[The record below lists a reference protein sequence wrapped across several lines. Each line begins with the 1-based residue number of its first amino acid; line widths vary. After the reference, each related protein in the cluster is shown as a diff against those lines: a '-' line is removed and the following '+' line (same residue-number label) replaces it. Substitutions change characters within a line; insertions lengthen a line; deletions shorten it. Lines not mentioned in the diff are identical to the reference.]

1 MRGRD
6 RRQRTQGY
14 MLGWT
19 MAIVAALT
27 LAACGGGNAV
37 PTATSANAAPTS
49 AAQPTSAGQASAVQ
63 PTAAQPTTAQST
75 TAQPTAAQP
84 TTVQPT
90 TAKAT
95 TAAATTG
102 GATPAAAAAGTP
114 KRGGTAVI
122 VMNADP
128 GPMNP
133 AITTAGGTHT
143 VTDQV
148 FNGLVGLD
156 DNLNPVPD
164 LAASWQISADGKTY
178 TFKLQPNVLWHDGQP
193 FTSADVKF
201 TFEQGLLKFHART
214 KAALEGILDG
224 IDTPDPGT
232 VIFRFKVAYGPF
244 LQRLDV
250 VEASIIPKHI
260 YDGKDLEKDPATAKP
275 IGTGPFRFVDYV
287 KGDHVTLERN
297 PNYFKKDASGTQLP
311 YLDKAIMRIIPDTTT
326 AEQALEQGE
335 VDYLGS
341 VSGADLARLQKNSS
355 LTLVQGF
362 GGSGGSVCQ
371 DVLIPNLTKKP
382 FDTLDRRR
390 AFYTAIDRQF
400 IVDQV
405 YFNQGTPSTGPISSQ
420 MAWAYTPQVH
430 MYPFNVAQANQMLDQ
445 AGYARGPDG
454 TRLTV
459 TFTHAASYAK
469 LGQALREQLKA
480 IGINLQLETLDVNAA
495 NDKVFIK
502 KDFDLGVASY
512 CNGSDPEVGVRRM
525 YVSSNIG
532 QILFSNGAGYKN
544 PKVDQLFDQGAVQTD
559 RAERAKTYA
568 QLQQILTDDV
578 PYFWIVDS
586 QGYRAYRSIYKGFRT
601 SGGNILET
609 AWTTK

>member
-1 MRGRD
+1 
-6 RRQRTQGY
+6 
-14 MLGWT
+14 
-19 MAIVAALT
+19 VAATSAVLI
-27 LAACGGGNAV
+27 LAACGGTSAA
-37 PTATSANAAPTS
+37 PTATPAAAASAPRPTS
-49 AAQPTSAGQASAVQ
+49 AAQPT
-63 PTAAQPTTAQST
+63 TAAQPTVAGASS
-75 TAQPTAAQP
+75 AAP
-84 TTVQPT
+84 TTV
-90 TAKAT
+90 AAT
-95 TAAATTG
+95 SAPVAAAATS
-102 GATPAAAAAGTP
+102 ALAAGTP
-114 KRGGTAVI
+114 KRGGTAVV

-143 VTDQV
+143 VTDQI

-156 DNLNPVPD
+156 DKLNPVPE
-164 LAASWQISADGKTY
+164 LAASWTISADGKIY

-193 FTSADVKF
+193 FSSDDVKF

-224 IDTPDPGT
+224 IDAPDPGT
-232 VIFRFKVAYGPF
+232 VIFRFKQPYGPF

-250 VEASIIPKHI
+250 VEASIIAKHI

-275 IGTGPFRFVDYV
+275 IGTGPFKFTEYV
-287 KGDHVTLERN
+287 KGDHVTLDRN
-297 PNYFKKDASGTQLP
+297 PNYFKKDPSGMQLP
-311 YLDKAIMRIIPDTTT
+311 YLDKAILRIIPNVTT

-341 VSGADLARLQKNSS
+341 VSGADLPRLQKNSS

-371 DVLIPNLTKKP
+371 DVLIPNLAKKP
-382 FDTLDRRR
+382 FDTVQGRQ
-390 AFYTAIDRQF
+390 AFYTAIDRKF

-420 MAWAYTPQVH
+420 MVWAYTPQVH
-430 MYPFNVAQANQMLDQ
+430 QYPFDVAQANKLLDQ
-445 AGYARGPDG
+445 AGYAKGADG

-459 TFTHAASYAK
+459 TFTNAASYAK
-469 LGQALREQLKA
+469 LGEALREQLKA
-480 IGINLQLETLDVNAA
+480 VGINLQLETIDVNAA
-495 NDKVFIK
+495 NDKVFVK

-532 QILFSNGAGYKN
+532 PILFSNGAGYKN
-544 PKVDQLFDQGAVQTD
+544 PKVDQLFDQGAAQTD
-559 RAERAKTYA
+559 RAERAKAYA
-568 QLQQILTDDV
+568 QIQQILTDDM

-586 QGYRAYRSIYKGFRT
+586 QGYRAYRSVYKGFRT

-609 AWTTK
+609 AWATK

>member
-1 MRGRD
+1 
-6 RRQRTQGY
+6 
-14 MLGWT
+14 
-19 MAIVAALT
+19 MALSVTLL
-27 LAACGGGNAV
+27 LAACGGSAA
-37 PTATSANAAPTS
+37 PTAPTANVAPTS
-49 AAQPTSAGQASAVQ
+49 AAPTATAQASAAKPSSAAQ
-63 PTAAQPTTAQST
+63 PTGAAQPTTA
-75 TAQPTAAQP
+75 AATSAP
-84 TTVQPT
+84 V
-90 TAKAT
+90 A
-95 TAAATTG
+95 AAATSAPT
-102 GATPAAAAAGTP
+102 AGTP
-114 KRGGTAVI
+114 KRGGTAVV

-128 GPMNP
+128 GPLNP

-143 VTDQV
+143 VTDQI

-156 DNLNPVPD
+156 DNLNPVPE

-178 TFKLQPNVLWHDGQP
+178 TFKLQPNVMWHDGQP
-193 FTSADVKF
+193 FSSADVKF

-214 KAALEGILDG
+214 KAALESVLDG
-224 IDTPDPGT
+224 IDAPDPGT
-232 VIFRFKVAYGPF
+232 VVFRFKQPYGPF

-275 IGTGPFRFVDYV
+275 IGTGPFKFTEYV
-287 KGDHVTLERN
+287 KGDHVTLDRN
-297 PNYFKKDASGTQLP
+297 TSYFKKDASGMQLP
-311 YLDKAIMRIIPDTTT
+311 YLDKAILRIIPNVTT
-326 AEQALEQGE
+326 AETALEQGE

-341 VSGADLARLQKNSS
+341 ISGADLPRLQKNSS

-371 DVLIPNLTKKP
+371 DVLIPNLAKKP
-382 FDTLDRRR
+382 FDTVDGRR
-390 AFYTAIDRQF
+390 AFYSAIDRKF

-405 YFNQGTPSTGPISSQ
+405 YFNQGIPSTGPISSQ
-420 MAWAYTPQVH
+420 MAWAYTSQVH
-430 MYPFNVAQANQMLDQ
+430 AYPFNVAQANQMLDQ
-445 AGYARGPDG
+445 AGYTKGADG
-454 TRLTV
+454 TRMTV

-469 LGQALREQLKA
+469 LGEALREQLKA
-480 IGINLQLETLDVNAA
+480 VGINLQLETLDVNAA
-495 NDKVFIK
+495 NDKVFMK

-532 QILFSNGAGYKN
+532 PILFSNGAGYKN
-544 PKVDQLFDQGAVQTD
+544 PKIDQLFDQGAAQTD

-568 QLQQILTDDV
+568 QIQQILTDDV

-601 SGGNILET
+601 SGGNILEA